1 LAALKKG
8 ELREAEP
15 ETQEVFMIKEL
26 EVKNFKSL
34 RNLKLNCTRVNLFI
48 GKPNTGKSNI
58 LESVGIFS
66 IPYGNLSDFVRF
78 ESMNNLF
85 YDENLEDKIGI
96 TNDIYNFE
104 MKFENGKFKGNCI
117 EKIPGKRP
125 VFHFDYDYG
134 GKGSGGG
141 ARSSPFKF
149 YRFAIMKE
157 FARPESNFLLPPRG
171 DNLLSILQTNKS
183 LRKAVADF
191 FSEYGLRIVL
201 KPQEN
206 KLEVQKEIEDVIIS
220 YPYSLVSDTL
230 QRIVFHLVAI
240 ETNKDSVVIFE
251 EPEAHAFPFY
261 TKFLAE
267 KIALNRDNQYFV
279 TTHNPY
285 FLLSVIEKAPKDD
298 IGIFITYFKDYQT
311 KVRPISKEEMSQIL
325 DLDAS
330 IFFNLDQF
338 LEE

>member
-1 LAALKKG
+1 
-8 ELREAEP
+8 
-15 ETQEVFMIKEL
+15 MIKEL

-34 RNLKLNCTRVNLFI
+34 KYLKLDCKRVNLFI

-66 IPYGNLSDFVRF
+66 FPYGNLSDFVRF
-78 ESMNNLF
+78 ENMINLF
-85 YDENLEDKIGI
+85 NDANLEEKIEI
-96 TNDIYNFE
+96 ANDIYNFE
-104 MKFENGKFKGNCI
+104 MKFENGKFM
-117 EKIPGKRP
+117 GKCVDRNKRSSL
-125 VFHFDYDYG
+125 FEFDYNYG

-141 ARSSPFKF
+141 SSISPFKF

-157 FARPESNFLLPPRG
+157 FKRPESNFLLPPRG
-171 DNLLSILQTNKS
+171 DNLLSILQTNKT
-183 LRKAVADF
+183 LRKAVADI

-206 KLEVQKEIEDVIIS
+206 KIEVQKEIEDIIIS

-230 QRIVFHLVAI
+230 QRMVFHLVAI
-240 ETNKDSVVIFE
+240 ETNKDSIVIFE

-267 KIALNRDNQYFV
+267 KIALNKNNQYFI

-311 KVRPISKEEMSQIL
+311 KVRPIFKEEMSQIL

-330 IFFNLDQF
+330 VFFNLDQF
-338 LEE
+338 LEER